1 MKALMVVLSLLLLS
15 GCLKNENQNEHLVFE
30 LRVAESPSKSG
41 LQEMV
46 LYKSDQKFYVGDS
59 VFLSNDHIS
68 ATDIIEWQS
77 NPKIKVDLTP
87 DGTKIFLEFTSE
99 NVGRSA
105 AMLIDGE
112 LVSAPHINAPIP
124 SGTLLIV
131 GFFSHEEAVR
141 FARGILPEK

>member
-1 MKALMVVLSLLLLS
+1 MRALMAVLSLLVLS
-15 GCLKNENQNEHLVFE
+15 CCSKNVDQNEHLVFE
-30 LRVAESPSKSG
+30 LRLVESQSKTG
-41 LQEMV
+41 LQEMI

-59 VFLSNDHIS
+59 VFLSNNHIS
-68 ATDIIEWQS
+68 ATDIIEWQT
-77 NPKIKVDLTP
+77 NPQIKVDLTP
-87 DGTKIFLEFTSE
+87 EGTKIFHQFTSN

-105 AMLIDGE
+105 AMIIDSK
-112 LVSAPHINAPIP
+112 LVSAPRINAPIP